1 MTHLADRPQHTRHH
15 EHARHHSNERRDRAA
30 GVRILDRVDVG
41 RPTGNRSGERQLTD
55 QLRAGARGAALAQL
69 NDVRAQ
75 NEFEGGAKLPL
86 NADTVHLAH
95 ISQIDRLANEQITD
109 DMTRSQLTNEL
120 MAQAIL
126 AAPEVSDALKTR
138 RRRES
143 REILSRY
150 NDVLAAIVES
160 LPSKLTP
167 GYKTA
172 IVDAL
177 KLESLALNQQIGHS
191 SEISGKD
198 HESGL
203 DELRTI
209 MNGVTYEIAPKNAL
223 RGDPNLEVITPQDTA
238 SDLKG
243 IDMIVKRKSDGKMML
258 VDMKT
263 RGSYLS
269 TVAEYQGRTW
279 VDERAA
285 GSYYFTKMQY
295 MDDGEEYPH
304 YLLNSNSFGQIP
316 AEGFDYT
323 PAGQEKVRRIVHE
336 MLDQ

>member
-1 MTHLADRPQHTRHH
+1 MTHLADRPQHKRHH
-15 EHARHHSNERRDRAA
+15 EQARRHSNEHRNRAA
-30 GVRILDRVDVG
+30 GGRILNRVDVG
-41 RPTGNRSGERQLTD
+41 RPGGNTTGERQLTD

-69 NDVRAQ
+69 RYVREQ
-75 NEFEGGAKLPL
+75 NKHGSKLPM
-86 NADTVHLAH
+86 NADAVHLAYVA
-95 ISQIDRLANEQITD
+95 QTNRLKNEQITD
-109 DMTRSQLTNEL
+109 EMTRSQLTNEL
-120 MAQAIL
+120 MAKAIL
-126 AAPEVSDALKTR
+126 FAPEASDALKTR
-138 RRRES
+138 RHRKS
-143 REILSRY
+143 RETLSQY
-150 NDVLAAIVES
+150 NDIITEIVES
-160 LPSKLTP
+160 LPATLTP

-223 RGDPNLEVITPQDTA
+223 RSDPSLEVITPTDTA
-238 SDLKG
+238 SDLAG
-243 IDMIVKRKSDGKMML
+243 IDMIVQRKTDGKTML

-269 TVAEYQGRTW
+269 TVAEYQGKTW
-279 VDERAA
+279 VDASTVRP
-285 GSYYFTKMQY
+285 YYFTRMQD
-295 MDDGEEYPH
+295 MDDGYSYPH
-304 YLLNSNSFGQIP
+304 YLLNSNAFGEIP
-316 AEGFDYT
+316 AESFDYT

>member
-15 EHARHHSNERRDRAA
+15 EQARRHSNEHRNRAA
-30 GVRILDRVDVG
+30 GGRVLNRVDVG
-41 RPTGNRSGERQLTD
+41 RPGSNTTGERQLTD
-55 QLRAGARGAALAQL
+55 QLRAGARSAALAQL
-69 NDVRAQ
+69 RHVREAHSRESGTTRPMNVEAVRNAYIAQ
-75 NEFEGGAKLPL
+75 KA
-86 NADTVHLAH
+86 
-95 ISQIDRLANEQITD
+95 RLKDERVTD
-109 DMTRSQLTNEL
+109 EMTRSQLTSEL
-120 MAQAIL
+120 MAKAIL
-126 AAPEVSDALKTR
+126 FAPEVSDALKTR
-138 RRRES
+138 RHRQS
-143 REILSRY
+143 REILSQY
-150 NDVLAAIVES
+150 NDVIAEIVES
-160 LPSKLTP
+160 LPATLTP

-223 RGDPNLEVITPQDTA
+223 RGDPNLEVITPKDTA
-238 SDLKG
+238 SDLAG
-243 IDMIVKRKSDGKMML
+243 IDMIVHRKTDGKTML

-269 TVAEYQGRTW
+269 TVAEYQGKTWIDESSVRPYYRTQ
-279 VDERAA
+279 
-285 GSYYFTKMQY
+285 MQD
-295 MDDGEEYPH
+295 MDGHRYPH
-304 YLLNSNSFGQIP
+304 YLLNANSFSQIP
-316 AEGFDYT
+316 AESFDYT